1 MIVPQD
7 FSPPSLWRR
16 MAAFLYEGVLLFGV
30 VVLTG
35 LVYSPL
41 TNQRHALKGQ
51 HGLQAACF
59 VLIGLYFIWFWCRGG
74 QTLAQ
79 KTWHLRVVDLQGGPL
94 SPWRALMRYLLSWLW
109 FLPALLTVSLM
120 GLTQSAGALCAAVLG
135 GILAYLLIAR
145 LHPRRQFLHDVLCG
159 TQIITQRP
167 APKAQRAPQQ
177 PAATA
182 GDPS

>member
-1 MIVPQD
+1 
-7 FSPPSLWRR
+7 

-30 VVLTG
+30 VVLTA
-35 LVYSPL
+35 LIYSPL

-59 VLIGLYFIWFWCRGG
+59 VVIGLYFIWFWCRGG

-79 KTWHLRVVDLQGGPL
+79 KTWHLRLVTQSGAPV
-94 SPWRALMRYLLSWLW
+94 SPWRALLRYLLSWLW
-109 FLPALLTVSLM
+109 FMPALVTIGVM
-120 GLTQSAGALCAAVLG
+120 GWSHSPGAIWTALLG
-135 GILAYLLIAR
+135 GMAAYLLIAR
-145 LHPRRQFLHDVLCG
+145 LHPRRQFLHDVLAG

-167 APKAQRAPQQ
+167 VPRSKPGSAPV
-177 PAATA
+177 